1 MLDRANDLLEAA
13 DKLDDAVANLQAF
26 RCLLKDL
33 NARTKIDLPQAQ
45 VHAVEMV
52 RAGILRSAIA
62 LVVAI
67 LDWKGR
73 DRASL
78 GQISEALKDHTF
90 LQFLETTLYKGRGAV
105 INRKKLQD
113 LCNCYHKISTAHQ
126 FEWVKQLRH
135 DEIGHLLMRNTP
147 SQKVEYADIFALT
160 DEIERQV
167 IMLYEGLGIH
177 GPRFGEQSKET
188 AEKAVLFWNTY
199 FAGVGVS
206 RP

>member
-1 MLDRANDLLEAA
+1 MLDRANDLLEVA

-26 RCLLKDL
+26 RCLLEDL
-33 NARTKIDLPQAQ
+33 NARAPIDLPQAQ
-45 VHAVEMV
+45 VHAVGMV

-67 LDWKGR
+67 LDSKGR

-90 LQFLETTLYKGRGAV
+90 VQFLETTLYKGRSAIV
-105 INRKKLQD
+105 DRKKLQD
-113 LCNCYHKISTAHQ
+113 LCDCYHKISTAQQ
-126 FEWVKQLRH
+126 FGWVKRLRH
-135 DEIGHLLMRNTP
+135 NEIGHLLMSRTP
-147 SQKVEYADIFALT
+147 SQEVGYSDIFVLV
-160 DEIERQV
+160 DEVERQV
-167 IMLYEGLGIH
+167 IMLHEGLGID
-177 GPRFGEQSKET
+177 GPQFMDQSKKT
-188 AEKAVLFWNTY
+188 AEKATLFWNTY

>member
-13 DKLDDAVANLQAF
+13 DKLDVAVANLQAF
-26 RCLLKDL
+26 RCLLEDL
-33 NARTKIDLPQAQ
+33 NARTSIDLPQAQ
-45 VHAVEMV
+45 VHAVGMV

-67 LDWKGR
+67 LDSKGH

-90 LQFLETTLYKGRGAV
+90 MEFLETTLYKGRGAIV
-105 INRKKLQD
+105 DRRKLQD
-113 LCNCYHKISTAHQ
+113 LSDCYHKVFTARE
-126 FEWVKQLRH
+126 FGWVKRLRH
-135 DEIGHLLMRNTP
+135 NEIGHLLMSGTP
-147 SQKVEYADIFALT
+147 SQEVEYSDVFSLV
-160 DEIERQV
+160 DEVERQV
-167 IMLYEGLGIH
+167 IMLHEGLGID
-177 GPRFGEQSKET
+177 GPQFVDQSKKT
-188 AEKAVLFWNTY
+188 AEKAAQFWNTY

>member
-1 MLDRANDLLEAA
+1 MLDRANDLLEAT

-26 RCLLKDL
+26 RCLLEGL
-33 NARTKIDLPQAQ
+33 NARTPIDLPQAQ
-45 VHAVEMV
+45 VHAVGMV

-67 LDWKGR
+67 LNSKGR

-90 LQFLETTLYKGRGAV
+90 VQFLETTLYKGRGAV
-105 INRKKLQD
+105 VDRKKLQD
-113 LCNCYHKISTAHQ
+113 LCDCYHKISVAQQ
-126 FEWVKQLRH
+126 FGWVKQLRH
-135 DEIGHLLMRNTP
+135 DEIGHLLMRRTR
-147 SQKVEYADIFALT
+147 SQKVEYSDTFALI
-160 DEIERQV
+160 DQIEGQV
-167 IMLYEGLGIH
+167 IMLHEGLGINS
-177 GPRFGEQSKET
+177 PRFLRQSKKT
-188 AEKAVLFWNTY
+188 AEKAALFWNTY